1 VYETLNPEQEMIPTD
16 LLPKTSDVDED
27 MTARDIYKE
36 LKLRG
41 YQYRGLFRGLRSIS
55 VLGTQ
60 GHIAWKNNWETFMDT
75 MLQTLIIGYDTKD
88 LYVPTSIQ
96 KIVINPVLHA
106 SKLRES
112 KDNTKVTT
120 DMENRNC
127 LSLLIVHR
135 SIRK

>member
-55 VLGTQ
+55 VSGTQ
-60 GHIAWKNNWETFMDT
+60 GHIAWKSNWETFMDT
-75 MLQTLIIGYDTKD
+75 MLQTLIIGYDTRD

-112 KDNTKVTT
+112 TDNTKLTT
-120 DMENRNC
+120 DTENRNC
-127 LSLLIVHR
+127 LLLLIVHR
-135 SIRK
+135 SINK